1 VTFTQQYYRRKD
13 SSSSSCKEDLQCK
26 PRFIQLVFSID
37 PLPCVAMFCPED
49 NTLLVYSL
57 TGQFITEKKF
67 KDAVSRMAISKN
79 SEFLDVLVILTL
91 SNTLSFLG
99 LPALEETK
107 KKVQLTQES
116 TGDFQVS
123 RGSSSLFVAS
133 RREVLICQH

>member
-1 VTFTQQYYRRKD
+1 
-13 SSSSSCKEDLQCK
+13 
-26 PRFIQLVFSID
+26 
-37 PLPCVAMFCPED
+37 MFCPED